1 MEFSVSRHGTARG
14 NSCMKGQG
22 FVTTLPSASVMMVFT
37 QKRFW
42 VRFRKLGEMGV
53 LQLGTWR
60 KECVHCDL
68 VLWVFRSSI
77 DVFRPIFDHVAA
89 KRDLKQL
96 KHHIASGCPDAHA
109 RGFV

>member
-1 MEFSVSRHGTARG
+1 MFRNTALGFGHDGVHMGVLQDKVSLRH
-14 NSCMKGQG
+14 
-22 FVTTLPSASVMMVFT
+22 
-37 QKRFW
+37 
-42 VRFRKLGEMGV
+42 EMGV

-77 DVFRPIFDHVAA
+77 EVFRPVFDHVAA